1 MEVVYSQFFF
11 LLIQFCSKLLVP
23 EVPATEMCGVHDMM
37 KLDGFS
43 FVALRSLSLSEN
55 HDGDTQNNPQ
65 TL

>member
-1 MEVVYSQFFF
+1 MEVVYSQFFSIKF
-11 LLIQFCSKLLVP
+11 FSELLVL
-23 EVPATEMCGVHDMM
+23 EMPAIVMCGRHDMT

-43 FVALRSLSLSEN
+43 FVALTSLSLSEN